1 MATVKRI
8 SGDYNIQTYDASGTI
23 DGNVGITTHT
33 VTITGNLTVSG
44 TQTTVNSTDTN
55 IQDRL
60 IVLND
65 GESGAGVTGN
75 ISGIEV
81 DRGSSTNARL
91 VYVESTDKWSI
102 DNGTGSLA
110 AIATSAGGGV
120 GIGNVVE
127 DLTPQLGGDLD
138 VNGQSIVSASNGNI
152 VIAANGSGILHID
165 GSAVRLQ
172 NEGSDPTGQS
182 GYTTVYAKAAGSG
195 GTGLYAVSGTTS
207 ADELVSKSK
216 AVVFGIIF

>member
-1 MATVKRI
+1 MATVKRLK
-8 SGDYNIQTYDASGTI
+8 GDYNIYTYDAAGNV

-33 VTITGNLTVSG
+33 VTITGNLNVTG

-55 IQDRL
+55 IKDRL

-75 ISGIEV
+75 IAGLQV
-81 DRGSSTNARL
+81 DRGSSTDARL
-91 VYVESTDKWSI
+91 VYVESTNKWSI
-102 DNGTGSLA
+102 DQGDGSII
-110 AIATSAGGGV
+110 AIATSASGNGG
-120 GIGNVVE
+120 IENVVE

-152 VIAANGSGILHID
+152 VIAPNGSGILHVN
-165 GSAVRLQ
+165 GTAVRLQ

-216 AVVFGIIF
+216 AVVYGIIF

>member
-1 MATVKRI
+1 MATVKRT
-8 SGDYNIQTYDASGTI
+8 SGDYNIYTYNAAGAV

-55 IQDRL
+55 IKDRL

-81 DRGSSTNARL
+81 DRGSETNARI

-102 DNGTGSLA
+102 DNGSGSLT
-110 AIATSAGGGV
+110 AIATSAGGTGLE
-120 GIGNVVE
+120 NVVE
-127 DLTPQLGGDLD
+127 DTTPQLGGDLD
-138 VNGQSIVSASNGNI
+138 VNSQSIISASNGNI
-152 VIAANGSGILHID
+152 VIAPNGTGILHVD

-195 GTGLYAVSGTTS
+195 GTGLYAVSGTTT

-216 AVVFGIIF
+216 AIVYGIIF